1 MVLPQDSAKVT
12 CILFCHFVSLI
23 PIHRGLPA
31 TDLWCSNKE
40 FLEVG
45 CGPAWQHAHLLA
57 GLLMHQRI
65 DCYIV
70 CGAGKHG
77 TKRVVVAEFV

>member
-1 MVLPQDSAKVT
+1 M
-12 CILFCHFVSLI
+12 
-23 PIHRGLPA
+23 HRGLPA

-77 TKRVVVAEFV
+77 TKRVAAAHLILLRFMLRNFK